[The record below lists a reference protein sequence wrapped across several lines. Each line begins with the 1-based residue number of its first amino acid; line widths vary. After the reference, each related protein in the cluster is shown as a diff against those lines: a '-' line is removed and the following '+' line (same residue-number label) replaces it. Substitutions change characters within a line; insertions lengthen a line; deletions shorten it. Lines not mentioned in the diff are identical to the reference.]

1 MVKYSAVVVNHGVHP
16 SGSLIQ
22 WSGSSKG
29 IFLLASAT
37 LLRDGGFHINYLG
50 HAHLDTAIG
59 ASKGKLADEHALL
72 RSLHGRLKWGDT
84 LLADAYYSSLDE
96 VMALKQMGVDVAIR
110 QTSNRRTDFRR
121 GTRLGHEDH
130 LVEWHRHRNRRK
142 WMSRETFAALPRVF
156 LMREL
161 WVRGGRRGFRTKEF
175 VVVTSLVDASK
186 HPRTELAELY
196 RARWHAELDI
206 RSIKQTMWIDLLRC
220 KTPKLVR
227 KEIWAHLLMCNL
239 ICGAMAEAARRH
251 NVMPRQLSLQ
261 GAWQTLKAFRA
272 ELTCVP
278 TGVALAMTEVVLG
291 AIAFHRVGNRPD
303 RVEPRVIKRR
313 LKAYPRMQVARRL
326 ARKRLMKVAWDSVRA
341 IHPETS
347 LDIQKDGVFVKGH
360 CKLNL
365 QVNKKVVRKLGTINL
380 CTVGH
385 GTHPCSE
392 QQVASIRWA
401 RR

>member
-1 MVKYSAVVVNHGVHP
+1 
-16 SGSLIQ
+16 
-22 WSGSSKG
+22 
-29 IFLLASAT
+29 
-37 LLRDGGFHINYLG
+37 
-50 HAHLDTAIG
+50 
-59 ASKGKLADEHALL
+59 
-72 RSLHGRLKWGDT
+72 
-84 LLADAYYSSLDE
+84 
-96 VMALKQMGVDVAIR
+96 
-110 QTSNRRTDFRR
+110 
-121 GTRLGHEDH
+121 
-130 LVEWHRHRNRRK
+130 
-142 WMSRETFAALPRVF
+142 MSRETFAALPRVF

-278 TGVALAMTEVVLG
+278 TGVAMAMTEVVLG

-326 ARKRLMKVAWDSVRA
+326 ARKRLMKVA
-341 IHPETS
+341 
-347 LDIQKDGVFVKGH
+347 
-360 CKLNL
+360 
-365 QVNKKVVRKLGTINL
+365 
-380 CTVGH
+380 
-385 GTHPCSE
+385 
-392 QQVASIRWA
+392 
-401 RR
+401 